1 MQNFGPKMQFFG
13 PKPPF
18 FRVVRTR
25 LNGIISP
32 PYPEATLDNFGFPVG
47 GRLAARR
54 AVFRPP
60 GRILA
65 VFGGG
70 RNSYISTPNFETY
83 LTKLVG
89 TIRVTKKMTYFDYG
103 DGPGRNYGE
112 TAVFTFCRKA
122 ENGPKIRFFPKKLPK
137 FAKRLIFIGEKGTFS
152 FGQLCPVVA
161 GTWLR
166 WFRFGTFGSIVRLF
180 VSELRP
186 FS

>member
-60 GRILA
+60 GRNLA
-65 VFGGG
+65 IFGGG
-70 RNSYISTPNFETY
+70 RNLLIFSSI
-83 LTKLVG
+83 K
-89 TIRVTKKMTYFDYG
+89 R
-103 DGPGRNYGE
+103 
-112 TAVFTFCRKA
+112 
-122 ENGPKIRFFPKKLPK
+122 RFFHSQPGHLVCSLKSSPSDTVLSSRFSSLTFPFLALALANSPLPLVNPTQN
-137 FAKRLIFIGEKGTFS
+137 AAPAIRI
-152 FGQLCPVVA
+152 P
-161 GTWLR
+161 
-166 WFRFGTFGSIVRLF
+166 
-180 VSELRP
+180 
-186 FS
+186 

>member
-60 GRILA
+60 GQILA
-65 VFGGG
+65 FFGIFGHFWYPHGG
-70 RNSYISTPNFETY
+70 IIISTVRSPIPYPYPEIRPYTSTSSTTVLHSSLTWYYSRFVPN
-83 LTKLVG
+83 
-89 TIRVTKKMTYFDYG
+89 KK
-103 DGPGRNYGE
+103 PH
-112 TAVFTFCRKA
+112 
-122 ENGPKIRFFPKKLPK
+122 
-137 FAKRLIFIGEKGTFS
+137 
-152 FGQLCPVVA
+152 VVA
-161 GTWLR
+161 TCGP
-166 WFRFGTFGSIVRLF
+166 IH
-180 VSELRP
+180 
-186 FS
+186 

>member
-54 AVFRPP
+54 AVFWPP

-65 VFGGG
+65 IFGD
-70 RNSYISTPNFETY
+70 SHFAFPNFGPRS
-83 LTKLVG
+83 TKVG
-89 TIRVTKKMTYFDYG
+89 WNTRGTKKMIWGTNG
-103 DGPGRNYGE
+103 AGPDRIYGE
-112 TAVFTFCRKA
+112 TTVFAFSRNAK
-122 ENGPKIRFFPKKLPK
+122 NGPKIRFL
-137 FAKRLIFIGEKGTFS
+137 L
-152 FGQLCPVVA
+152 
-161 GTWLR
+161 
-166 WFRFGTFGSIVRLF
+166 
-180 VSELRP
+180 
-186 FS
+186 

>member
-1 MQNFGPKMQFFG
+1 MQFFG

-89 TIRVTKKMTYFDYG
+89 TIRVTKKMSHIDK
-103 DGPGRNYGE
+103 GPSPGWNYGE
-112 TAVFTFCRKA
+112 TAILQILHILASFLECKTAIFFKL
-122 ENGPKIRFFPKKLPK
+122 FPKRQFTVYNAEIFFVTSYNPMAWVVKRAKLN
-137 FAKRLIFIGEKGTFS
+137 
-152 FGQLCPVVA
+152 
-161 GTWLR
+161 
-166 WFRFGTFGSIVRLF
+166 
-180 VSELRP
+180 
-186 FS
+186 

>member
-65 VFGGG
+65 FFGLRRTRLNGIITSPYPEVTLDTFGFPVGG
-70 RNSYISTPNFETY
+70 R
-83 LTKLVG
+83 LAA
-89 TIRVTKKMTYFDYG
+89 R
-103 DGPGRNYGE
+103 R
-112 TAVFTFCRKA
+112 AVFRHRLPKMALF
-122 ENGPKIRFFPKKLPK
+122 GPKNAVFFGRKSIFCGQPQKNCYHHDGTPK
-137 FAKRLIFIGEKGTFS
+137 R
-152 FGQLCPVVA
+152 QL
-161 GTWLR
+161 
-166 WFRFGTFGSIVRLF
+166 
-180 VSELRP
+180 
-186 FS
+186 